1 MGAAMDFVDTDATVT
16 LSLWQGAQLGL
27 SIEVLDFSPPVRG
40 PGRRPLPSDDTRLG
54 SIEPRGP
61 SSRAHRRIE
70 RLDARPQRTHK
81 GGEAPP
87 RLVPSFGDS
96 GVFATSRLDVSEGG
110 IKLRACLRPG
120 FSGTGGGGTMAA
132 RVCRDDDDNYLDWL
146 ARQSD
151 SSRAVTCRSVDIVRH
166 AVKASGGLGETWC
179 IDGDDAIRIGN
190 LMLVIE
196 MDDLGWIVTAYTID
210 GAEADLFAV
219 VAAENG
225 NPVRVVTDWLRA
237 AAGTMSWKRVEPG
250 VYSSGGYVVGRL
262 DTGEWFAEGPG
273 VDQCFDHKNDAQ
285 AACAAARSHG
295 TPLPASTGR
304 RRRGDGGFVS
314 YPADA
319 ELVSY

>member
-1 MGAAMDFVDTDATVT
+1 
-16 LSLWQGAQLGL
+16 
-27 SIEVLDFSPPVRG
+27 
-40 PGRRPLPSDDTRLG
+40 
-54 SIEPRGP
+54 
-61 SSRAHRRIE
+61 
-70 RLDARPQRTHK
+70 
-81 GGEAPP
+81 
-87 RLVPSFGDS
+87 
-96 GVFATSRLDVSEGG
+96 
-110 IKLRACLRPG
+110 
-120 FSGTGGGGTMAA
+120 MAA
-132 RVCRDDDDNYLDWL
+132 RVFRDDDDNYLNWL
-146 ARQSD
+146 ARQRD
-151 SSRAVTCRSVDIVRH
+151 PSRAATCRSVDIVRH

-179 IDGDDAIRIGN
+179 VDGDDAIRVGN

-304 RRRGDGGFVS
+304 RRRGDGGPVS

>member
-1 MGAAMDFVDTDATVT
+1 
-16 LSLWQGAQLGL
+16 
-27 SIEVLDFSPPVRG
+27 
-40 PGRRPLPSDDTRLG
+40 
-54 SIEPRGP
+54 
-61 SSRAHRRIE
+61 
-70 RLDARPQRTHK
+70 
-81 GGEAPP
+81 
-87 RLVPSFGDS
+87 
-96 GVFATSRLDVSEGG
+96 
-110 IKLRACLRPG
+110 
-120 FSGTGGGGTMAA
+120 MAA

-151 SSRAVTCRSVDIVRH
+151 PSRAVTCRSVDIVRH

-285 AACAAARSHG
+285 AACAAARSHS

-304 RRRGDGGFVS
+304 RRRGDGGPVS